1 MGEVEHKIN
10 NQQRNDGGCFYSGL
24 HRLSFRNIVSYII
37 RWYWYIERVFL
48 IFFKEMEYL
57 NKSQRTMT
65 KDIVYEETVE
75 RKGYYQ

>member
-1 MGEVEHKIN
+1 MMGVAFIQAFRDSRLEILYHTSLDATGT
-10 NQQRNDGGCFYSGL
+10 QRF
-24 HRLSFRNIVSYII
+24 
-37 RWYWYIERVFL
+37 FL

>member
-24 HRLSFRNIVSYII
+24 QRISFRNIVSYII
-37 RWYWYIERVFL
+37 RCYWHIEIFSHFL
-48 IFFKEMEYL
+48 QEMEYL

>member
-37 RWYWYIERVFL
+37 RWYWYIESFSYFLQRNGVF
-48 IFFKEMEYL
+48 E
-57 NKSQRTMT
+57 
-65 KDIVYEETVE
+65 
-75 RKGYYQ
+75 